1 MPRTKLWLV
10 SHVAMATTARPMVEA
25 NNTRQPSC
33 SRIGIRIL
41 TILCHAQ
48 RVCFYEGLGASR
60 LGTQRVSVSRGA
72 RALSNV
78 RDEAVEERGVSSVSH
93 SSWRVCTCVW
103 SCRWRCG
110 KSGEAKYVM
119 LGLRGRLGGVNAR
132 QSYPGTATSQMQRTS
147 FGETGRG
154 DVFCFVRRGH
164 VNEDDRREKRG
175 RAGGLWGWRSTEGR
189 ATSSA
194 AVSVGPLQWKPAR
207 NTRART
213 RERLGSGRDWVLR
226 CG

>member
-25 NNTRQPSC
+25 NNTKQPSC

-48 RVCFYEGLGASR
+48 RVCFYPRREGLGASR

-78 RDEAVEERGVSSVSH
+78 RDEAVEERGVSCVSH

-103 SCRWRCG
+103 SCRWWCG

-119 LGLRGRLGGVNAR
+119 LGLRGRRGGVNAR
-132 QSYPGTATSQMQRTS
+132 QSYLGTATSQMQRTS

-154 DVFCFVRRGH
+154 DVFCFPAAGPRERR
-164 VNEDDRREKRG
+164 RRTRKERTSWWAPG
-175 RAGGLWGWRSTEGR
+175 QWVEEGGEAQKGAQRRRPLCVCRST
-189 ATSSA
+189 
-194 AVSVGPLQWKPAR
+194 AVEAG
-207 NTRART
+207 
-213 RERLGSGRDWVLR
+213 
-226 CG
+226 